1 MLSLRIAC
9 DQSCLLMRLLND
21 LMPLLSHINN
31 LRSIWMLLSLCG
43 LDNLGLIS
51 LIIIIRRVIVNRCSS
66 GIYYLLLFVV
76 VMIFIEMMVGVMHNQ
91 ALLVSHQLTL
101 IVLIDH
107 LVVLMVIVGELLL
120 RINNRVVMAL
130 ILINELS
137 LIPDLIY
144 IDGFVFYPQNDDL
157 VVFLMVRHLL
167 LR

>member
-1 MLSLRIAC
+1 
-9 DQSCLLMRLLND
+9 
-21 LMPLLSHINN
+21 
-31 LRSIWMLLSLCG
+31 
-43 LDNLGLIS
+43 
-51 LIIIIRRVIVNRCSS
+51 
-66 GIYYLLLFVV
+66 
-76 VMIFIEMMVGVMHNQ
+76 MIFIEMMVGVMHNQ

-157 VVFLMVRHLL
+157 VVFLMVEHLL
-167 LR
+167 LWQVLLLSNLLLLLLLGLSLML